1 MERFFRSFKTEWMP
15 KYGYNNLDEAKL
27 DALNYILKHYN
38 TKRGHS
44 YNNYMTTAAAEMA
57 A

>member
-1 MERFFRSFKTEWMP
+1 
-15 KYGYNNLDEAKL
+15 LQ
-27 DALNYILKHYN
+27 HYN

-44 YNNYMTTAAAEMA
+44 YNNYMTPTAAEMA

>member
-1 MERFFRSFKTEWMP
+1 MP
-15 KYGYNNLDEAKL
+15 KHGYNNFDEAEQDVLK
-27 DALNYILKHYN
+27 YILKHYN

-44 YNNYMTTAAAEMA
+44 YNNYMTPTAAESA